1 MPISS
6 NISLMLLF
14 LYNIPLC
21 VQRAKILSR
30 RTWEAF
36 ESPDFKLHTQ
46 EVLMWKDS
54 LGPQG
59 AWVVGNILSEGGE
72 VFLPLWEAHQR
83 PDRMVP
89 DKAVEFGI

>member
-14 LYNIPLC
+14 LHNIPLC

-54 LGPQG
+54 LGPQ
-59 AWVVGNILSEGGE
+59 VLLI
-72 VFLPLWEAHQR
+72 FKLPLEILKGL
-83 PDRMVP
+83 PGISTGT
-89 DKAVEFGI
+89 KFSIFGHKVTLGYF